1 MGKGKRLRSE
11 RRAEQARE
19 GERKRRVQQ
28 ERRRVAEEGA
38 RAGRRRGCLF
48 CRRGDGGFT
57 SVEHIFPEAL
67 GNTELLLPVG
77 VVCDRCNHGPLAET
91 DKALSSFLPIDLM
104 RTWHGIPSKSGKL
117 PSFNFDNG
125 SLRCV
130 RPGDIH
136 LQLDSQKGQPK
147 DSVGHGPQSTSFSAW
162 RNEGTPRRLRNV
174 HRALLKMA
182 LEFLWTD
189 RGGEAALGS
198 DFDHLRERVLNGGHA
213 GYLAFPE
220 KAMPSEKIWFRYAQ
234 NNGFASDHPVIPMLA
249 SFWGF
254 PLFTDSYLSK
264 PARPA
269 PSGWIL
275 HTFEGLSDQAAAV
288 ERDAA

>member
-1 MGKGKRLRSE
+1 M
-11 RRAEQARE
+11 
-19 GERKRRVQQ
+19 
-28 ERRRVAEEGA
+28 
-38 RAGRRRGCLF
+38 
-48 CRRGDGGFT
+48 
-57 SVEHIFPEAL
+57 
-67 GNTELLLPVG
+67 LPVG
-77 VVCDRCNHGPLAET
+77 VVCDRCNHGPLAEA

-136 LQLDSQKGQPK
+136 LRLDSHKGQPK
-147 DSVGHGPQSTSFSAW
+147 GPDRLGPQSTSFSAW

-189 RGGEAALGS
+189 RGEETALGS
-198 DFDHLRERVLNGGHA
+198 EFDHLRERVLNGAHA
-213 GYLAFPE
+213 GYLVFPE
-220 KAMPSEKIWFRYAQ
+220 KVLPSETIWFQYAQ
-234 NNGFASDHPVIPMLA
+234 HNGFAPDHPVVPMLA

-269 PSGWIL
+269 PPGWIL
-275 HTFEGLSDQAAAV
+275 HIFEGRSDQAGVV